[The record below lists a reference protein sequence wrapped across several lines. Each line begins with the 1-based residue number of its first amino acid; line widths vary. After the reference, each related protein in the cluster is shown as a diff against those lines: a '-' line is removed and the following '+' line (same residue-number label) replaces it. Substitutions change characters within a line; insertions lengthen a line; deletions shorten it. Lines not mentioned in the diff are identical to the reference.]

1 MVSFILTLFHTG
13 HKLRISTLYHLLTGK
28 RTSSVLLHGFFYQ
41 NLPFFGCLPEL
52 KESTFKQVID
62 QLTKKQWIS
71 QDDGFGQLT
80 SEGSNHLPL
89 DKQAKLIDLKGLRY
103 SRERQRMWQ
112 LTLLSVQV
120 ISYLSYHEKEYV
132 PLDSRPF
139 FLYQTKNW
147 LRHSEG
153 DILTEFPRELSQILA
168 VLTEEQANFLANQ
181 FSGKEQLGKVPF
193 QLLASEWQEMPWALL
208 FYQNS
213 LDAFI
218 QQAQQQPNFRRLL
231 SQFDQL
237 NYNQSMIKTRQL
249 YLTGYSVEKIGQARK
264 LRPGTLNDH
273 FIEWALLDPQFP
285 FEQFELLEPASEEE
299 MLAWS
304 YQLFPDVPYLNFRLS
319 QIFFLKELRV

>member
-71 QDDGFGQLT
+71 QDEGFGQIT
-80 SEGSNHLPL
+80 SEGGNHLPL
-89 DKQAKLIDLKGLRY
+89 DKQAKLIDLNGLRY

-139 FLYQTKNW
+139 FLYQTKKW

-193 QLLASEWQEMPWALL
+193 QLLAPEWQEMPWALL

-249 YLTGYSVEKIGQARK
+249 YLTGYSVEKIGQERK

-285 FEQFELLEPASEEE
+285 FEQFELLEIGRAH
-299 MLAWS
+299 
-304 YQLFPDVPYLNFRLS
+304 V
-319 QIFFLKELRV
+319 